1 MRNLKNVLY
10 YWKHGLRK
18 IRVSVTAVIGV
29 CLLTSCCNQKEIVQP
44 TIKIVP
50 THKIDTC
57 FDVKSDTILWL
68 ETDTLRVEAIVK
80 DTMLR
85 LRVETKPIIVR
96 DTTITEGETEK
107 AKIKKERAKIEKEK
121 AKKNEEKAKENPKKT
136 KTFLAF
142 FMCFL
147 VFWLIIKFNKKR

>member
-10 YWKHGLRK
+10 YWKHELRK

-57 FDVKSDTILWL
+57 FVVKQDTLFCFD
-68 ETDTLRVEAIVK
+68 TDTLRVETYIHDTIV
-80 DTMLR
+80 R
-85 LRVETKPIIVR
+85 LKVETKPIIVR
-96 DTTITEGETEK
+96 DTIIT
-107 AKIKKERAKIEKEK
+107 KIEQNK
-121 AKKNEEKAKENPKKT
+121 AKKENTETKKKDTET
-136 KTFLAF
+136 KKKLSLFFSLAGI
-142 FMCFL
+142 
-147 VFWLIIKFNKKR
+147 LILFCVGYWKNK